1 MITSYLM
8 TRRTL
13 LRRLPAGLAVA
24 SASRALLRSQE
35 YRLGGA
41 DIKLGVASYSF
52 RKFTRAQAIQMT
64 LELGTPY
71 LNVKDFH
78 LPLDSTPEQIDAAVK
93 EFHAAGIVLV
103 GCGNITFNQT
113 DKAAIRPIFDY
124 AKRAGFPLIVCAPT
138 HEALPMLEPF
148 VQEYNIKLAIHNH
161 GPEDKIFP
169 TPQSVLAAVKD
180 MDPRIGCCID
190 VGHTARAGVNVVEA
204 IAEAGPRLLDMHFK
218 DLADPTNPDWKVARD
233 SQVAVG
239 EGKLP
244 IKQIFVQLMKM
255 NYHGCVNLEYE
266 IHADDPMP
274 GMKKSFAYE
283 RQVLAELKTA
293 AS

>member
-1 MITSYLM
+1 M

-13 LRRLPAGLAVA
+13 LKRLPAGLALA
-24 SASRALLRSQE
+24 SASGVVLRSQE
-35 YRLGGA
+35 YHLGGA

-52 RKFTRAQAIQMT
+52 RKFTRAQAIKMT

-93 EFHAAGIVLV
+93 EFHDAGIILV
-103 GCGNITFNQT
+103 GCGNITFNKP
-113 DKAAIRPIFDY
+113 DNAVIRHIFEY

-138 HEALPMLEPF
+138 HEVLPMLQPF
-148 VQEYNIKLAIHNH
+148 VKEYNIKLAIHNH

-190 VGHTARAGVNVVEA
+190 VGHTARTGVNLVET

-233 SQVAVG
+233 SQVPVG

-244 IKQIFVQLMKM
+244 IKQMFAQLVKM

-266 IHADDPMP
+266 IDADNPVP
-274 GMKKSFAYE
+274 GMKKSFAFE
-283 RQVLAELKTA
+283 RKCLAELKTA
-293 AS
+293 A